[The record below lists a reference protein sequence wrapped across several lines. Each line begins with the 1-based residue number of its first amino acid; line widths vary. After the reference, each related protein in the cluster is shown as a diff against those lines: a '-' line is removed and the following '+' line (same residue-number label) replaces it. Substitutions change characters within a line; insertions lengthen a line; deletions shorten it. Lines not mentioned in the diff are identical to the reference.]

1 MTNLF
6 AWIAILAAL
15 YWFMPSFR
23 RMVNGWIVQLGDKV
37 KHDADLPH
45 KPEPITEQQVEDAAG
60 LMFRMDFPNN
70 PDIEKGFDGTP
81 AGVKEAYMGRAR
93 AYLSGEDMDEYAEK
107 SDGPPPELTT
117 RPSIRRTTIPRRDSG
132 ASASSA
138 SSRAGVPASR
148 YRRECQHAR
157 DRSRSEGGPG
167 GRGPRLRGGRRDV
180 GR

>member
-107 SDGPPPELTT
+107 
-117 RPSIRRTTIPRRDSG
+117 IRRAAARIDDASIDPTDDNTPPR
-132 ASASSA
+132 
-138 SSRAGVPASR
+138 
-148 YRRECQHAR
+148 Q
-157 DRSRSEGGPG
+157 
-167 GRGPRLRGGRRDV
+167 RGFG
-180 GR
+180 